1 MKIQKKSYYC
11 ISFRL
16 SSPLA
21 VGSGQNEET
30 DKDLMRNGNNV
41 PYLPASAIAG
51 VARTLFDIEECRKYF
66 GEVMDSS
73 RAKQA
78 QEKDRKHQ
86 HQAEFCFMM
95 PILIRQ
101 I

>member
-1 MKIQKKSYYC
+1 
-11 ISFRL
+11 
-16 SSPLA
+16 
-21 VGSGQNEET
+21 
-30 DKDLMRNGNNV
+30 MRNGNNV

-51 VARTLFDIEECRKYF
+51 VARTLFNATECRKYF
-66 GEVMDSS
+66 GEVMDSQ

-78 QEKDRKHQ
+78 KEKGKKTSA
-86 HQAEFCFMM
+86 QAESYFTM